1 MMPNVCTAG
10 APYHSQPLRVWLLV
24 TSRKQSTRS
33 LKIQMLR
40 QVRSAMRYSEFDW
53 GGVAALPP
61 TLQRLDLTHFNLA
74 FQLNDRGDSCAAHSM
89 LQKHKAMAHRRC

>member
-1 MMPNVCTAG
+1 
-10 APYHSQPLRVWLLV
+10 
-24 TSRKQSTRS
+24 
-33 LKIQMLR
+33 
-40 QVRSAMRYSEFDW
+40 MRYSEFDW